1 MLFLS
6 GLGAGGAGPSGWTR
20 IAPWMRTTG
29 DTGASEQKRRS
40 ESWKSGGVLVSIPTP
55 DHPRVGSLSGCEL
68 PEKVNPVHLLLSFF
82 STWGWLDK
90 GLQKDSGAGR
100 HSSGWHWDSGYHH
113 GFGLQWWLPRGQG
126 FA

>member
-6 GLGAGGAGPSGWTR
+6 GRGAAGVGPSGWTR

-29 DTGASEQKRRS
+29 DTGARGQKDFR
-40 ESWKSGGVLVSIPTP
+40 ELTVHWLPVSTLTAE
-55 DHPRVGSLSGCEL
+55 HPRIGSLTSCEH
-68 PEKVNPVHLLLSFF
+68 PEKVNPVRLLLSF

-113 GFGLQWWLPRGQG
+113 RFGLQRWLPSGQS

>member
-29 DTGASEQKRRS
+29 DTGASEQEKEVRA
-40 ESWKSGGVLVSIPTP
+40 VLVSIPVP
-55 DHPRVGSLSGCEL
+55 EHPRAGSLNGCEL
-68 PEKVNPVHLLLSFF
+68 PEKVNPVRLLLSYF

-90 GLQKDSGAGR
+90 RLQKDGGARR

-113 GFGLQWWLPRGQG
+113 RFGLQRWLPGRQG